1 MQRSIYQYYYLY
13 VHAYMHIAI
22 LLYNKLLIHE
32 SAYTVI
38 RIYYNTV
45 FDAISFSTFSFGL
58 PLPRCFLGSSSA
70 SSLAFFL
77 PSCFSRV
84 AILVFSSLILASY
97 FRFSLTSFPLSCH
110 AIAAF
115 TTRRKKS
122 EISFSCLVPAS
133 GNFTWATFFYKYS

>member
-1 MQRSIYQYYYLY
+1 
-13 VHAYMHIAI
+13 MHIAI

-32 SAYTVI
+32 YVNTVI

-84 AILVFSSLILASY
+84 AILVFSSLIFASY
-97 FRFSLTSFPLSCH
+97 FRFSLTSFPLSYH

-115 TTRRKKS
+115 ITSARNSSLTSPNSSKPTWYMNPSSSFLGLKYMNPCFFS
-122 EISFSCLVPAS
+122 PFSISSV
-133 GNFTWATFFYKYS
+133 

>member
-1 MQRSIYQYYYLY
+1 MNTGRYRTPFVSPVPAALHYIY
-13 VHAYMHIAI
+13 VHAYKHIAI

-32 SAYTVI
+32 SVNTVI

-58 PLPRCFLGSSSA
+58 PLPRCFLGSSTA

-110 AIAAF
+110 VIAAF
-115 TTRRKKS
+115 KS
-122 EISFSCLVPAS
+122 QHLKMLLIPVAH
-133 GNFTWATFFYKYS
+133 